1 MNVLIGSNPLNK
13 DTLDE
18 AINLYYFSYGNNNGG
33 FDSLSLEQ
41 FKDIVKT
48 FIEDYGNKKA

>member
-18 AINLYYFSYGNNNGG
+18 AINLYYFSYDNNNGG

-48 FIEDYGNKKA
+48 FIEDYGK

>member
-1 MNVLIGSNPLNK
+1 MRLLTYIISVMVIIM
-13 DTLDE
+13 
-18 AINLYYFSYGNNNGG
+18 AV